1 MMETSK
7 RHIGADEIGFIPRD
21 ALMETLRI
29 KEDTLDSWIEMGLEP
44 IKIRKKIFFSI
55 STLRKFMESF
65 TEKGKQYKRC
75 GL

>member
-1 MMETSK
+1 MATSK
-7 RHIGADEIGFIPRD
+7 RPIGADEIGFIPRD

-29 KEDTLDSWIEMGLEP
+29 EKDTLESWIEMGLKP

-55 STLRKFMESF
+55 SALRKFMESF
-65 TEKGKQYKRC
+65 TEEKTQYKGC